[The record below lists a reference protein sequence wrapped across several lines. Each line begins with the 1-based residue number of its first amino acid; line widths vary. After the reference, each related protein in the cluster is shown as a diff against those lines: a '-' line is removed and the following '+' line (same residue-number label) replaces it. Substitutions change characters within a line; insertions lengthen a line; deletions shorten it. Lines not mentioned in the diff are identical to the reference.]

1 MKLILNIE
9 TIQRLAR
16 EKEIENAK
24 FRQFLLSQNSNDIDA
39 LVHKINDVIS
49 AQIDCVECGYCCQN
63 MRPIASDEVL
73 LNFVDPEN
81 LEKYKYAMSFACK
94 HLDGKKCTI
103 YNDRF
108 DECKMFPY
116 LYRNDF
122 ISRLAGVFRNY
133 EFCPIVF
140 NVVEQLKRETFE
152 K

>member
-24 FRQFLLSQNSNDIDA
+24 FRQFLLSQNSNNIDA
-39 LVHKINDVIS
+39 LVHKINDAIS

-103 YNDRF
+103 YKDRF
-108 DECKMFPY
+108 EECKMFPY

-140 NVVEQLKRETFE
+140 NVVEQLKRELFE
-152 K
+152 

>member
-9 TIQRLAR
+9 EIQRIAR

-24 FRQFLLSQNSNDIDA
+24 FRQFLLSQKSNDIDA
-39 LVHKINDVIS
+39 LVHKINDII
-49 AQIDCVECGYCCQN
+49 APQIDCVECGYCCQN
-63 MRPIASDEVL
+63 MRPIASVEVL
-73 LNFVDPEN
+73 LNYVDPEN
-81 LEKYKYAMSFACK
+81 LEKYRYAISFACK

-108 DECKMFPY
+108 EECKMFPY